1 MILCWE
7 LSIISQK
14 CFVQSVDMRVAN
26 VEISWTYPQITSS
39 REATQPT
46 RQHNGHSPWCR
57 VSQFYKQV
65 RCCPLPMS
73 EKPQWYQNMEHLWIA
88 DLRSSNS
95 SFQVTLSSH
104 TILYLLRVLMFV
116 SFFFTGL
123 MTPRLVHI
131 LGQHA
136 WNTKPVP
143 LRASMTLWSL
153 KCKTVEPGNIGT
165 SYSKL
170 LVKLQVLV
178 RVALEVFLVGAPLFL
193 WQSRHMLRLKHTMV
207 LVFIKT
213 SFIWSRLW
221 ASSSD
226 CNAEKYYT
234 ELWCNVEAHDFFKEL
249 LAVFA
254 YLLLSILKSDK

>member
-136 WNTKPVP
+136 WNTKPLWHYDHWSARQSNP
-143 LRASMTLWSL
+143 GTLELLTANFWWNYKSSWELRSRSSSWEPRFSCGKVGTCCGWNTQWSWCL
-153 KCKTVEPGNIGT
+153 
-165 SYSKL
+165 
-170 LVKLQVLV
+170 
-178 RVALEVFLVGAPLFL
+178 
-193 WQSRHMLRLKHTMV
+193 
-207 LVFIKT
+207 
-213 SFIWSRLW
+213 SRLV
-221 ASSSD
+221 SSGHDSEQVVTATLKNTILNYD
-226 CNAEKYYT
+226 AMSRRTISSKNCWQCLHIYY
-234 ELWCNVEAHDFFKEL
+234 
-249 LAVFA
+249 
-254 YLLLSILKSDK
+254 YLS